1 MIMIMTMMI
10 PRWRQH
16 RWRLDNVDVAPVPH
30 CFANPLMA
38 QLLGFHSPCPMLHA
52 TFAIPHLRSLSTLLM
67 RCDKLCHW
75 TALALVFSWFS
86 RVKLEM
92 KITLPNA
99 EIPSDD
105 DVRVMPLNNI
115 YLMQFSKLYICLVHF
130 DLAAGKQMRN

>member
-1 MIMIMTMMI
+1 MTTTMIMIMTMMI

-92 KITLPNA
+92 KNYTA
-99 EIPSDD
+99 
-105 DVRVMPLNNI
+105 
-115 YLMQFSKLYICLVHF
+115 KC
-130 DLAAGKQMRN
+130 RNSQRWWCTGHAFE